1 MHIWIC
7 VGVRE
12 PPLPKLIYERER
24 ESVCVCV
31 CVRARVCEE
40 RDLVKSDIKHTD
52 TGSADKL
59 IAVQELGFNDN
70 IATAIQNKKGSGKVR
85 RAGLSVSNG
94 TAIML
99 TACNDC
105 GACVFVLLT

>member
-1 MHIWIC
+1 MKNK
-7 VGVRE
+7 GLSTPAYPE
-12 PPLPKLIYERER
+12 PSERF
-24 ESVCVCV
+24 STTVCMV
-31 CVRARVCEE
+31 CVRARVCVCEE